1 MEKKTRARF
10 QETTL
15 TQPRETTHNWLIL
28 DAKGKTLGRFASE
41 VAKILRGKHKV
52 KYNPNTDCGDGVIVI
67 NADKVVVSGNKEAQK
82 TYRSYTGWIGG
93 FRELP
98 FRTMLEKKPE
108 QIIVHAVEGMIP
120 RTRLGRKQCK
130 RLRVFA
136 GDQKHTQVAQ
146 QPQQISI

>member
-1 MEKKTRARF
+1 MEKKKRARF

-15 TQPRETTHNWLIL
+15 TQPRETTHNWLVL
-28 DAKGKTLGRFASE
+28 DASGKTLGRLASE
-41 VAKILRGKHKV
+41 IAKILRGKHKV
-52 KYNPNTDCGDGVIVI
+52 TYTPNTDCGDGVIVI
-67 NADKVVVSGNKEAQK
+67 NAEKVAVSGNKEAQK

-98 FRTMLEKKPE
+98 YRTVLDKNPE
-108 QIIVHAVEGMIP
+108 RIIEHAVEGMIP

-136 GDQKHTQVAQ
+136 GNDKHTQVAQ
-146 QPQQISI
+146 QPQQINI